1 VSRRGQIIVVV
12 AILLMVVLLLL
23 AVAVDVGRLFI
34 ERGRLERAAQAAAD
48 AGVGVVAERM
58 VTLAIPRLTEGAA
71 RSACVPDAGY
81 GTPGASCTATP
92 SPNRAEQWLTDAD
105 RAELVAAPMQTQA
118 AAEAQAYAAS
128 NGAAPG
134 MGAVE
139 SLEVEYPDG
148 YNPQGP
154 TLKMRISIRASLNI
168 LFAGLLGQDDVDLG
182 IEALSEIR
190 QR

>member
-1 VSRRGQIIVVV
+1 MSRRGQIIVVV
-12 AILLMVVLLLL
+12 AILLMVVLLML

-34 ERGRLERAAQAAAD
+34 ERGRLERAVQAAAD
-48 AGVGVVAERM
+48 AGVGIVAERM
-58 VTLAIPRLTEGAA
+58 VTLAIPRLTEGAG
-71 RSACVPDAGY
+71 RPACLPDADY

-105 RAELVAAPMQTQA
+105 RAELVAAPLQTQA
-118 AAEAQAYAAS
+118 AAEALAYAAS

-134 MGAVE
+134 VGGVVG
-139 SLEVEYPDG
+139 LEVEYPDG
-148 YNPQGP
+148 YDPHGA
-154 TLKMRISIRASLNI
+154 TLKMRISVRAALNI
-168 LFAGLLGQDDVDLG
+168 LFTELLGQDAVDLG

>member
-1 VSRRGQIIVVV
+1 MSRRGQIIVVV

-48 AGVGVVAERM
+48 AGLGIVAERM

-71 RSACVPDAGY
+71 RPVCLPDAGY

-92 SPNRAEQWLTDAD
+92 SPNRAEQWLSDAD
-105 RAELVAAPMQTQA
+105 RAELVAAPVQTQA
-118 AAEAQAYAAS
+118 AAEALAYAAS
-128 NGAAPG
+128 NEAAPG
-134 MGAVE
+134 MGGVV
-139 SLEVEYPDG
+139 SLEVGYPDG
-148 YNPQGP
+148 YAPGGP
-154 TLKMRISIRASLNI
+154 TLKMRISIRASINI
-168 LFAGLLGQDDVDLG
+168 LFARMLGQDEIDLD
-182 IEALSEIR
+182 IDALSEIR